1 MLSTKMLHSK
11 SLASRFP
18 DYARCEKKRCEK
30 KEAKEL
36 FRESSETDK
45 RFKSAFVLKQKRA
58 SLLSALPLAFPF
70 PVCLAPRLER
80 RKELRGRST
89 VELHLGP

>member
-18 DYARCEKKRCEK
+18 DYVKRCEK